1 MKWDEKTI
9 PSTVNHTHMK
19 GLGGERDLAK
29 QFDER
34 FFTFSELCIVL
45 YICEKDQLDAQFF
58 LLFYL
63 NFIILYR
70 FQTNNSSNHNVLAT
84 RHHICA

>member
-19 GLGGERDLAK
+19 GWGGSG
-29 QFDER
+29 QP
-34 FFTFSELCIVL
+34 
-45 YICEKDQLDAQFF
+45 

-63 NFIILYR
+63 NFTILYT
-70 FQTNNSSNHNVLAT
+70 FQTNNSSNHDVLVT
-84 RHHICA
+84 RHQIRA